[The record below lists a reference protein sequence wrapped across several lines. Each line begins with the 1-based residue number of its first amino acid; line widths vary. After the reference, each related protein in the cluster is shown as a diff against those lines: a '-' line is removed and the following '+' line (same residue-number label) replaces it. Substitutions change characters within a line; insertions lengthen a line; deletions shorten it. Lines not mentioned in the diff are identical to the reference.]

1 MGETSRGAETESDH
15 GGAADRALWTDC
27 IPLSLFS
34 CAACGEEVEESG
46 CAGVFV
52 FSFCFSLL

>member
-1 MGETSRGAETESDH
+1 MGETSRGAEAESDH
-15 GGAADRALWTDC
+15 GGAAQTEHYGLTA
-27 IPLSLFS
+27 LSLFS